1 MRLSLQLL
9 LPLLSQSFSL
19 LASALPGLSLF
30 IRRLNNLEAQILI
43 RVGEDTLVLR
53 LLQRANAKRVAM
65 AVSRASS
72 SASLLTLLS
81 LKPRLLR
88 SANVLGA
95 SVRVEAEAVAVRLLL
110 TGCWLNVVG

>member
-1 MRLSLQLL
+1 
-9 LPLLSQSFSL
+9 
-19 LASALPGLSLF
+19 
-30 IRRLNNLEAQILI
+30 
-43 RVGEDTLVLR
+43 VGEDFLVLR

-72 SASLLTLLS
+72 SASFLTLLS

-95 SVRVEAEAVAVRLLL
+95 GVRVEAEAVAVRLLL

>member
-1 MRLSLQLL
+1 
-9 LPLLSQSFSL
+9 
-19 LASALPGLSLF
+19 
-30 IRRLNNLEAQILI
+30 
-43 RVGEDTLVLR
+43 VGEDVLVLR

-65 AVSRASS
+65 AVSRASF
-72 SASLLTLLS
+72 LTLLS

-110 TGCWLNVVG
+110 TGCCLNVVG

>member
-1 MRLSLQLL
+1 
-9 LPLLSQSFSL
+9 
-19 LASALPGLSLF
+19 
-30 IRRLNNLEAQILI
+30 
-43 RVGEDTLVLR
+43 VGEDVLVLR

-65 AVSRASS
+65 AVSRAS
-72 SASLLTLLS
+72 LLTLLA